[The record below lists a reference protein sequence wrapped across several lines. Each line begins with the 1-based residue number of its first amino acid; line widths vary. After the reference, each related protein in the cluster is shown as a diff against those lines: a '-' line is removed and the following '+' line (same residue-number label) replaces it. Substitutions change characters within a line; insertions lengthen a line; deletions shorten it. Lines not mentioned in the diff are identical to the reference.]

1 MPAFCTLRLQ
11 EKIGFDVIAV
21 HVNHGLRGENAKR
34 DERFTETFCRERNV
48 PCIVYHE
55 NVKEIA
61 AQKKLSVEEAGR
73 LVRRKAFE
81 EVRIRYGDQDRACA
95 SSER

>member
-1 MPAFCTLRLQ
+1 M
-11 EKIGFDVIAV
+11 IAV
-21 HVNHGLRGENAKR
+21 HVNHGLRGETAKR

-81 EVRIRYGDQDRACA
+81 EVGSVMGGPRSRLRIIRTIMQRQCF
-95 SSER
+95 

>member
-1 MPAFCTLRLQ
+1 M
-11 EKIGFDVIAV
+11 IAV
-21 HVNHGLRGENAKR
+21 HVNHGLRGETAKR

-61 AQKKLSVEEAGR
+61 AQKKMSVEEAGR

-81 EVRIRYGDQDRACA
+81 EVRIRLWGDQDRACA

>member
-1 MPAFCTLRLQ
+1 MLQKEDKVIAGISGGADSICLLFVLLRLQ

-55 NVKEIA
+55 TCADVCP
-61 AQKKLSVEEAGR
+61 SEAIHP
-73 LVRRKAFE
+73 AE
-81 EVRIRYGDQDRACA
+81 
-95 SSER
+95 

>member
-1 MPAFCTLRLQ
+1 M
-11 EKIGFDVIAV
+11 IAV

-81 EVRIRYGDQDRACA
+81 EVRIRYGGDQDRACA

>member
-1 MPAFCTLRLQ
+1 MPAFVLLRLQ

-61 AQKKLSVEEAGR
+61 AQQKAVCGGGR
-73 LVRRKAFE
+73 
-81 EVRIRYGDQDRACA
+81 A
-95 SSER
+95 SGAQKGV